1 MDSASDNIAQ
11 PSGGDRDLSVL
22 LQAASEGDARAAQAI
37 MPLVY
42 DELRAMA
49 QARLRRARPGATV
62 QATALVHDVY
72 LKLVG
77 RDIQFENRRHFFF
90 AAGRAMR
97 DVLFERART
106 MDRRHAAQREAIG
119 AHPDPASE
127 PDSSR
132 TLMALEEALPRLQA
146 IDARA
151 HDVVMLRFFAG
162 LDFAQIAET
171 LDVTQRTVERDWR
184 FARSWLYDTLRSDH
198 GLSGIATL
206 VASAEDGRGPEKGG

>member
-1 MDSASDNIAQ
+1 MDSASDNFAQ
-11 PSGGDRDLSVL
+11 PSGGDRDFSVL
-22 LQAASEGDARAAQAI
+22 LQAASEGDVRAAEAI

-77 RDIQFENRRHFFF
+77 RDIQFANRRHFFF

-97 DVLFERART
+97 DVLFKRART
-106 MDRRHAAQREAIG
+106 MDRRNAAQREAIG
-119 AHPDPASE
+119 AHAERVSE
-127 PDSSR
+127 TDSSR

-146 IDARA
+146 IDAGARRRDARLLRRA
-151 HDVVMLRFFAG
+151 RLRA
-162 LDFAQIAET
+162 D
-171 LDVTQRTVERDWR
+171 RRDPR
-184 FARSWLYDTLRSDH
+184 RGAAHGRARPALRPHVALRQAAFRSRPF
-198 GLSGIATL
+198 GIATL
-206 VASAEDGRGPEKGG
+206 VASAEDGRGREKNA